1 MDVITKAYIK
11 QGGNWYKQGEEI
23 KGIEEDAGNNLIS
36 RSLAY
41 ETEASVKAS
50 IEAEK
55 AARKA
60 AGDELK
66 KEADDKAKADA
77 TAKKKADEEAAK
89 ASKQAD
95 KKGK

>member
-11 QGGNWYKQGEEI
+11 HGGSWYKQGEEI
-23 KGIEEDAGNNLIS
+23 KGVEVDAGNNLIS

-55 AARKA
+55 AALKA
-60 AGDELK
+60 AEDESK

-77 TAKKKADEEAAK
+77 AAKKKADEAAK